1 MDNDKMKNIILKAVA
16 KSKVTSINENKTDVN
31 QPYTERMHPA
41 IEDELKTHNTS
52 LGRHS
57 IFPHDK
63 FSQEIMDGRFKDV
76 VGRVKRNFDME
87 TINDN
92 YLIRNMGGMIQE
104 CMKLEAPHKKEL
116 ILLAEKMIREE
127 FDIDANDV
135 EFVLEL
141 TPEIT
146 LDGTQKNPVE
156 EMEFDNHKS
165 LEDTNNEVSKRRFLN
180 AMIQGAAKKSTHMFH
195 AKDDELTA
203 LEPRLLNKYGKLM
216 SAADYMYYT
225 NPTLDNSK
233 AGGIVRVKFP
243 TKEGERPIIEAKAY
257 VFPVLIHELVKG
269 VMELLSSH
277 GLPKD
282 EKTRQYVIGKA
293 DYVEAEPWDMRMGPA
308 LWERF
313 TKLIDPKDFG
323 LKHHVYSELAA
334 LPVNEFNETMREIM
348 SGTKAGKER
357 VGGIVK
363 EVKTDLQKE
372 DFDKAMDSKRYI
384 TDPKELDD
392 IDLSN
397 FGL

>member
-1 MDNDKMKNIILKAVA
+1 MDNDKMKDKILKAIE
-16 KSKVTSINENKTDVN
+16 KSKLNSITENKTDAN
-31 QPYTERMHPA
+31 QPYTERMHPT
-41 IEDELKTHNTS
+41 IEDELKSHNTS
-52 LGRHS
+52 LGKHP

-63 FSQEIMDGRFKDV
+63 FHKEIMDNRFKDV

-87 TINDN
+87 QVNDN
-92 YLIRNMGGMIQE
+92 YLMRNMGGMVQE

-116 ILLAEKMIREE
+116 IELAEKMIREE
-127 FDIDANDV
+127 YDIDKNDV
-135 EFVLEL
+135 HLILDLTSEISLE
-141 TPEIT
+141 
-146 LDGTQKNPVE
+146 GTQKNPIE

-165 LEDTNNEVSKRRFLN
+165 IEDMNNEVAKRRFLN
-180 AMIQGAAKKSTHMFH
+180 AMIQGSAKKSTHMFH

-225 NPTLDNSK
+225 QPTLDNAK
-233 AGGIVRVKFP
+233 AGGVVRVKFP
-243 TKEGERPIIEAKAY
+243 TKEGEIPTIEAKAWI
-257 VFPVLIHELVKG
+257 FPVLIHELVKG

-282 EKTRQYVIGKA
+282 EKTRNYVIGKA
-293 DYVEAEPWDMRMGPA
+293 DYIDAEPWDMRMGPA

-323 LKHHVYSELAA
+323 LKHHVYSELTA

-348 SGTKAGKER
+348 AGTKTGKER
-357 VGGIVK
+357 INGIIK
-363 EVKTDLQKE
+363 EVKSDLQKE
-372 DFDKAMDSKRYI
+372 DFDKAMNNKRYI

-392 IDLSN
+392 IDLSD